1 MQDDVTDDLQEFADS
16 NLNSMLGYY
25 EGNLFG
31 TYRNKIFYCDL
42 TSLIDNLEGGK
53 EEEEEEKETE
63 PEKDYDGILPS
74 INLPVSRALT
84 KDLILRNFYDFTVK
98 KEMLIELEIDE

>member
-1 MQDDVTDDLQEFADS
+1 MQDDLTDDLKEVVDN

-53 EEEEEEKETE
+53 EEEEEKEME
-63 PEKDYDGILPS
+63 DDKHYGIILPNIS
-74 INLPVSRALT
+74 LRGSQVFKTEFMLKNL
-84 KDLILRNFYDFTVK
+84 
-98 KEMLIELEIDE
+98 